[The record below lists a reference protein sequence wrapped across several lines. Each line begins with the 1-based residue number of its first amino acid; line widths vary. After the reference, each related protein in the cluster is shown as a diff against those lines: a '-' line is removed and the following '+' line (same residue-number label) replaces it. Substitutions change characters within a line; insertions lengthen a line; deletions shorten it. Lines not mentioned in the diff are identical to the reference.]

1 MYKISK
7 GLRHNFRIKLQL
19 IKLQYF
25 ENEENHHSIETLIQ
39 LRQTSMVQK
48 NKSRK
53 LSRRDLRKI

>member
-25 ENEENHHSIETLIQ
+25 ENEENHHSIGTLIQ